1 LFLLELNHAFF
12 LFFLLQAWIYVLC
25 LWSKKKNSKTAL
37 KQHKKIHKTQMC
49 CKYCGVQ
56 KRSMPTLRS
65 HIKTNHKQKVSL
77 GNRYV
82 FLSNFLIFFFCPCF
96 PSGIADHWPCFRYGI
111 ADHWPCFRMNS
122 CGQKK
127 NIKKIKYFSFFVY
140 FTTYFLF
147 LSFSF
152 SFVACY
158 FIFILFT
165 YL

>member
-1 LFLLELNHAFF
+1 MPSSSSSS
-12 LFFLLQAWIYVLC
+12 
-25 LWSKKKNSKTAL
+25 SKPEFTCSVCGVKKNSKTAL

-127 NIKKIKYFSFFVY
+127 NIKKLNIFLSLFILLLTFCFFHFHFHLLLVIL
-140 FTTYFLF
+140 FLF
-147 LSFSF
+147 
-152 SFVACY
+152 
-158 FIFILFT
+158 
-165 YL
+165 YLLICSG